1 MLEHY
6 FKFRSLQDLRRF
18 VDIILNKRLF
28 ASRYNELNDPM
39 EGVYLTDP
47 RNREVIRLL
56 KTEKYRTRVCSLS
69 KDYRHTLLWAHY
81 ADSHKGCCIEVSV
94 NEERVRLG
102 EVTYIKDLPY
112 IDNFRSGEELLL
124 HKSTIWEYEDE
135 VRLFTNAQYLN
146 VQVHR
151 VIFGKRVSDKD
162 YKFYEKLI
170 RALDPQIY
178 VYRISDA
185 EIITGF

>member
-69 KDYRHTLLWAHY
+69 KD
-81 ADSHKGCCIEVSV
+81 
-94 NEERVRLG
+94 
-102 EVTYIKDLPY
+102 
-112 IDNFRSGEELLL
+112 
-124 HKSTIWEYEDE
+124 
-135 VRLFTNAQYLN
+135 
-146 VQVHR
+146 
-151 VIFGKRVSDKD
+151 
-162 YKFYEKLI
+162 
-170 RALDPQIY
+170 
-178 VYRISDA
+178 
-185 EIITGF
+185 

>member
-39 EGVYLTDP
+39 EGMYLTDP
-47 RNREVIRLL
+47 RNREVICLL

-170 RALDPQIY
+170 RALDPQIH